1 MATTDVAAQ
10 GPLGVLVD
18 GLSASINDLT
28 LNPDRAYTLTNLGKD
43 SAGADTTG
51 YVVLSEGADPT
62 VSLAAGTN
70 KIVLIPKVP
79 ITIGPGYGKDLRF
92 KASAASVMFQV
103 APFPRAM
110 GNY

>member
-10 GPLGVLVD
+10 GARGVLAE
-18 GLSASINDLT
+18 GLSASVEKLD

-70 KIVLIPKVP
+70 KIVLIPRVP
-79 ITIGPGYGKDLRF
+79 ITIGPGIGKDLRF
-92 KASAASVMFQV
+92 QASVASVMFQV
-103 APFPRAM
+103 GPHPSAL
-110 GNY
+110 GNW